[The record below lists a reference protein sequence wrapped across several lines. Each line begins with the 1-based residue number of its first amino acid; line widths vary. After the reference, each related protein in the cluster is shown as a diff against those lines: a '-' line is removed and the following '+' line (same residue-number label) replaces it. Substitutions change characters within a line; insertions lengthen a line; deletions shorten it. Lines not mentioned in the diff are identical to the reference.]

1 MYERRIGPSSI
12 VLNGSVLWTT
22 AGIGENLQKLTS
34 TEIITLRGSELR
46 CLYLSFCFVFLPLF
60 NSPIRIETQWG
71 EILSEGLFVF
81 SQHG

>member
-46 CLYLSFCFVFLPLF
+46 CLYLSYEPLFCFYLSTPGSHIMRIHLQVR
-60 NSPIRIETQWG
+60 NST
-71 EILSEGLFVF
+71 SV
-81 SQHG
+81 

>member
-46 CLYLSFCFVFLPLF
+46 CLYLSFCSFFLPFYLTAL
-60 NSPIRIETQWG
+60 SETQWVQ
-71 EILSEGLFVF
+71 ILSEGLFVF